1 MELRHFWNIIRRRLW
16 LVIFLPLLVVGFS
29 LATRRP
35 APPVYSVSLA
45 VIVDVP
51 PLPIREGLNFD
62 PRFTAPQATEYL
74 VDDFSELVRRDAFAQ
89 AVSRRLAAQGIQ
101 IPAGAIQGSTS
112 SEKRHRIMTLA
123 FNWNNPDQAQAI
135 AQAIV
140 ATLTEDSPQFFARL
154 AGVSP
159 QVTLIDGP
167 NVAAVAPSLR
177 DRLDLP
183 LRLALSLAVALGIVF
198 LWHYLDD
205 RLYSSQELQ
214 SLGLAVLGEIP
225 QANRQWRLWDQRAG
239 GRTRR

>member
-1 MELRHFWNIIRRRLW
+1 MELRLYWNIIRRRLW
-16 LVIFLPLLVVGFS
+16 LVILLPLLVLGFS
-29 LATRRP
+29 LGTRRP
-35 APPVYSVSLA
+35 APATYTVSLA

-51 PLPIREGLNFD
+51 PLPVQEGLNFD

-89 AVSRRLAAQGIQ
+89 AVSRRLAAAGIQ
-101 IPAGAIQGSTS
+101 IPTSAIEGSTS
-112 SEKRHRIMTLA
+112 SEKRHRIMTLS

-140 ATLTEDSPQFFARL
+140 ATLTEDSPRFFARL

-167 NVAAVAPSLR
+167 HVALVAPSLR

-183 LRLALSLAVALGIVF
+183 LRLSLALAAALGIVF

-214 SLGLAVLGEIP
+214 SLGLVVLGEIP
-225 QANRQWRLWDQRAG
+225 SPGRQWRFWDRSA
-239 GRTRR
+239 RRNTRR